1 MKIFF
6 KATPHKA
13 RQTLFVRY
21 CLNYMRKSP
30 VRYKKYALGF
40 CICSSFFQCSG

>member
-6 KATPHKA
+6 KAIPHKERLA
-13 RQTLFVRY
+13 TLY
-21 CLNYMRKSP
+21 GIALNYMRKSP